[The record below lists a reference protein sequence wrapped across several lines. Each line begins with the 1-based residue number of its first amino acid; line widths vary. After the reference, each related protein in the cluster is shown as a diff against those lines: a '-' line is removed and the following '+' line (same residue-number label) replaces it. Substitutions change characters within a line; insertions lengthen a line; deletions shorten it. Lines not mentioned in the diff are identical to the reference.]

1 MKVISI
7 DHLVLTV
14 ASIARTVAFYERVLG
29 MQAQVFGPEN
39 RVALIFGQQQ
49 NLQKINLH
57 ELGQEF
63 EPKARLARPGTADL
77 CFIVDDFDAIATK
90 LAACKLC
97 QLICRYNFTCFQR
110 LIGLLRALPDR
121 SSLFLPK
128 SWAICTIY
136 TQTSR

>member
-90 LAACKLC
+90 LAAENVTILAGPLRRTGANGAIRSIYIRDPDDN
-97 QLICRYNFTCFQR
+97 LIE
-110 LIGLLRALPDR
+110 L
-121 SSLFLPK
+121 SSYG
-128 SWAICTIY
+128 AAGDAE
-136 TQTSR
+136 